1 MSLTICE
8 EDFQKQACFKLKA
21 GKHHNN
27 TNIFQKLIR
36 IDSKIITIMLDQLQ
50 YLEINVYALALL
62 YNDYSI
68 HIIKTISFIS
78 L

>member
-1 MSLTICE
+1 
-8 EDFQKQACFKLKA
+8 
-21 GKHHNN
+21 
-27 TNIFQKLIR
+27 
-36 IDSKIITIMLDQLQ
+36 MLDQLQ

-68 HIIKTISFIS
+68 HIIKTISYIS